1 MNCQL
6 CKKESDNYREGKLSG
21 YLKMQ
26 VEAHLH
32 ECSECS
38 EIFRIESIAESIIDK
53 EKAIMPAS
61 NLTDRIMDRIGKKEK
76 TGNII
81 STQLLRVLR
90 PALIM
95 TSMAAAIFIG
105 VMVGNIYK
113 PAVTGNLRPL
123 ELSLMDDAAIESI
136 NILSIE

>member
-6 CKKESDNYREGKLSG
+6 CQKESDNYREGKLSG
-21 YLKMQ
+21 DLKMQ

-38 EIFRIESIAESIIDK
+38 EIFRIESIAESIIDD
-53 EKAIMPAS
+53 EKAIMPAID
-61 NLTDRIMDRIGKKEK
+61 LTDRIMNRIGKKENTDNK
-76 TGNII
+76 I
-81 STQLLRVLR
+81 SMPILRVLR

-95 TSMAAAIFIG
+95 ASMAAAIFIG
-105 VMVGNIYK
+105 VMIGNIYK
-113 PAVTGNLRPL
+113 PAVTGNIRPL

-136 NILSIE
+136 NILSNE